1 MANKK
6 WYTIT
11 AECIKWQPCSD
22 CKIGE
27 VLTLAKVV
35 SKGNAYTC
43 ANALSQVYKPEYFK
57 IRVI

>member
-11 AECIKWQPCSD
+11 VECIGFQPCSS

-27 VLTLAKVV
+27 VLILAKVV
-35 SKGNAYTC
+35 SRGNAYTC
-43 ANALSQVYKPEYFK
+43 ADALSQVYKPKYFK